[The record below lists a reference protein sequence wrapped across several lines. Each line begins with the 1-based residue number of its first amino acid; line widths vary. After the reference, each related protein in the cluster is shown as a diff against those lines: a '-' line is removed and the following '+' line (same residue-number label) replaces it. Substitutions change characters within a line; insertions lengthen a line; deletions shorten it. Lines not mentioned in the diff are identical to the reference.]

1 MERFQEA
8 RAKALQNLKVAD
20 HLLNVT
26 YPLIQD
32 TKLLLAV
39 LDHLFL
45 SLANTM
51 SALLWYKRLLKEVP
65 PFSNNFDGKFN
76 TFTQWAQ
83 QHHIDKEYA
92 KMMMEIKELIMLH
105 RKSKVEF
112 RKKDRFIVC
121 DDNYSVTAVTASK
134 LKWYLKK
141 TNDLSMIVNGILDNE
156 RIFRGSER
164 RIEAC

>member
-8 RAKALQNLKVAD
+8 HDKALQNLKVAD
-20 HLLNVT
+20 HILTVT

-32 TKLLLAV
+32 TKLLLGA

-65 PFSNNFDGKFN
+65 PFSDTFEGKFN
-76 TFTQWAQ
+76 ALAQ
-83 QHHIDKEYA
+83 CTPIDKEYT
-92 KMMMEIKELIMLH
+92 KIMMEIKELIILH

-112 RKKDRFIVC
+112 RKKDQFVIC
-121 DDNYSVTAVTASK
+121 NDDYSVTIITASQ
-134 LKWYLKK
+134 LKDYLKTAK
-141 TNDLSMIVNGILDNE
+141 EFFILTSKILDNE
-156 RIFRGSER
+156 RLFRRSER